1 MIARAVALL
10 AMTASATAFADEPDS
25 RSGGA
30 SVSMRANLVSNA
42 PRSGLTL
49 SLSLGGGLV
58 LGGNAGNIGD
68 TGVGRGPS
76 ASFRIGH
83 VATRDTV
90 ITFELTG
97 GSRLHE
103 SNVSGS
109 PLYHDDDYN
118 LMAGALLYVAPS
130 LWVRGAGGLSVITFD
145 DSTGSKPHAG
155 ISGLFGLGLDFVR
168 WRQLVLGIETWGMTS
183 IVTVRGTSC
192 STPACASGSR
202 TIDAQLDQSS
212 PPTFANPTLCTGA

>member
-1 MIARAVALL
+1 VIARAVALV
-10 AMTASATAFADEPDS
+10 AMAASATAFADEPDS
-25 RSGGA
+25 RAVQAGDESN
-30 SVSMRANLVSNA
+30 MVSNA

-58 LGGNAGNIGD
+58 LGGNAGNVGD

-103 SNVSGS
+103 SNISGS

-130 LWVRGAGGLSVITFD
+130 LWVRGAGGLAVITFD

-155 ISGLFGLGLDFVR
+155 ISGLSGLGLDFVR

-183 IVTVRGTSC
+183 IVSVRGVVFD
-192 STPACASGSR
+192 SG
-202 TIDAQLDQSS
+202 
-212 PPTFANPTLCTGA
+212 LCLGLTYY

>member
-1 MIARAVALL
+1 MILRAVALL
-10 AMTASATAFADEPDS
+10 SAVSATAYADDPD
-25 RSGGA
+25 A
-30 SVSMRANLVSNA
+30 RAVQAGEESNLVSNA

-49 SLSLGGGLV
+49 SMSLGAGLV
-58 LGGNAGNIGD
+58 LGGNAGNLGD

-76 ASFRIGH
+76 VSFRVGH

-103 SNVSGS
+103 TNVSGS

-130 LWVRGAGGLSVITFD
+130 FWIRGAGGLSVISFE
-145 DSTGSKPHAG
+145 DSTGTMPRAG

-168 WRQLVLGIETWGMTS
+168 WRQLVLGLETWGMTS
-183 IVTVRGTSC
+183 IVAVRGVVFD
-192 STPACASGSR
+192 SG
-202 TIDAQLDQSS
+202 
-212 PPTFANPTLCTGA
+212 LCLGLTYY

>member
-10 AMTASATAFADEPDS
+10 AMAASATAVADEPDS
-25 RSGGA
+25 RAVQAGED
-30 SVSMRANLVSNA
+30 ANLVSNA

-183 IVTVRGTSC
+183 IVTVRGVVFD
-192 STPACASGSR
+192 SG
-202 TIDAQLDQSS
+202 
-212 PPTFANPTLCTGA
+212 LCLGLTYY

>member
-10 AMTASATAFADEPDS
+10 SLAASATAFADEPDS
-25 RSGGA
+25 RAVQAGDE
-30 SVSMRANLVSNA
+30 ANLVSNA

-58 LGGNAGNIGD
+58 LGGNAGNVGD

-103 SNVSGS
+103 SNVTGS

-118 LMAGALLYVAPS
+118 LLAGALLYVAPS

-145 DSTGSKPHAG
+145 DSTGAKAHAG

-183 IVTVRGTSC
+183 IVTVRGVVFDT
-192 STPACASGSR
+192 G
-202 TIDAQLDQSS
+202 
-212 PPTFANPTLCTGA
+212 LCLGLTYY